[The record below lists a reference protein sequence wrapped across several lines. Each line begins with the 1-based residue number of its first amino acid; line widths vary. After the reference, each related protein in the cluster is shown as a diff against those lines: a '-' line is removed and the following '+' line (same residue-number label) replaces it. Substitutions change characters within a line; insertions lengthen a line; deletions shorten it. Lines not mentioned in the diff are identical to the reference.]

1 MPFGILTLPVIIVL
15 FQGKYQIS
23 AELKDKEI
31 NNLKEKLKSLQVLR
45 RVTHTQPP
53 LSGSATH
60 ASTLPLLPSLSFL
73 PFSFSKTREKKFS
86 KGEVNKGSSC
96 PTKSGAREG
105 RGGVVGAR
113 LVFRLDTPEVIYSR
127 PHGPL
132 HINNPPPQRQ
142 RRVFL
147 IFYPGDTGWCFW
159 SREAGPLL
167 IHATRSAGLPFNL
180 THFNFSGGWD
190 WGDLIATSWRSAK
203 LQIWAL
209 EQYGLTNY
217 TYK

>member
-1 MPFGILTLPVIIVL
+1 MSRLFVMPFGILTLPVIIVL

-105 RGGVVGAR
+105 RGGGR
-113 LVFRLDTPEVIYSR
+113 
-127 PHGPL
+127 
-132 HINNPPPQRQ
+132 
-142 RRVFL
+142 
-147 IFYPGDTGWCFW
+147 W
-159 SREAGPLL
+159 SP
-167 IHATRSAGLPFNL
+167 AGLQTRHP
-180 THFNFSGGWD
+180 
-190 WGDLIATSWRSAK
+190 RSDIQPSPRA
-203 LQIWAL
+203 AAH
-209 EQYGLTNY
+209 
-217 TYK
+217 